1 MSEISVI
8 GNAVAGNVQGNAPS
22 PAAPTTP
29 VEVAAPAVDN
39 TTAEP
44 ADCVEFSQQAQL
56 LEKLQ
61 HLPSV
66 RQERIDAIK
75 NAIADNSYLT
85 VEKLDLAINRMIDDL
100 DS

>member
-1 MSEISVI
+1 MSEISII
-8 GNAVAGNVQGNAPS
+8 GNAVVGNVQSNAPS
-22 PAAPTTP
+22 PSAPTTP
-29 VEVAAPAVDN
+29 VEVAAPVVDN
-39 TTAEP
+39 TTIAS

-56 LEKLQ
+56 IEKLQ
-61 HLPSV
+61 HLPIV

-75 NAIADNSYLT
+75 NAIAENSYLT